1 MNAPFGLLLNTD
13 LAIAVAGGAAVGVG
27 VFLFVRELMPATPAL
42 GPALRRLHQQRQ
54 TTGDERRRRRRLDWL
69 GGLARWLRPPQQE
82 LDLLGRTPEQYALS
96 IVLSALFG
104 LVAPIV
110 AVTIMSAAGIRLPF
124 AVPVFAGLLL
134 AAAAAWVAHQ
144 DVLTKAVR
152 ARREFS
158 RAVCTYLDLV
168 ALQISAAHG
177 PVQSLEQAAEIC
189 DGWVFDRIRESLH
202 IAQLQMRSPWE
213 ELRELSERIGVP
225 ELGDVGAIMQSSGT
239 EGAQVHDTLRSR
251 ADALRDQIRTEALAR
266 AEGVTSRLDIP
277 GALLVFVLLGFV
289 LYPFMAR
296 V

>member
-1 MNAPFGLLLNTD
+1 M
-13 LAIAVAGGAAVGVG
+13 AVGGGAAVGAG
-27 VFLFVRELMPATPAL
+27 VFLVVRELLPATPAL
-42 GPALRRLHQQRQ
+42 APALRRLHQDRRLP
-54 TTGDERRRRRRLDWL
+54 GREFRRRRRLDWL
-69 GGLARWLRPPQQE
+69 GGLARWLRPPEQE

-96 IVLSALFG
+96 ILLSALVG
-104 LVAPIV
+104 LVAPILSV
-110 AVTIMSAAGIRLPF
+110 MIMSAGGVRPPF
-124 AVPVFAGLLL
+124 AVPVFASLLL
-134 AAAAAWVAHQ
+134 AAAAAWTAHR
-144 DVLTKAVR
+144 DVLAKAER
-152 ARREFS
+152 ARREFR

-177 PVQSLEQAAEIC
+177 PVQSLEQAADIC
-189 DGWVFDRIRESLH
+189 DGWVFDRIREALH

-289 LYPFMAR
+289 LFPFMAR

>member
-1 MNAPFGLLLNTD
+1 MAPFGLVLNTD
-13 LAIAVAGGAAVGVG
+13 LAIAVSGGAAVGAG
-27 VFLFVRELMPATPAL
+27 VFIAVRELMPATPAL
-42 GPALRRLHQQRQ
+42 APALRRLHQQRRMPIA
-54 TTGDERRRRRRLDWL
+54 EVRRRRGLEWL
-69 GGLARWLRPPQQE
+69 GGFARWLRPPLRE

-96 IVLSALFG
+96 ILLSALVG
-104 LVAPIV
+104 LITPVLV
-110 AVTIMSAAGIRLPF
+110 VTLLALAGRPLPF
-124 AVPVFAGLLL
+124 VVPVFAGLVL
-134 AAAAAWVAHQ
+134 AALAAWVAHH
-144 DVLTKAVR
+144 DVLSRAER
-152 ARREFS
+152 ARGEFS

-189 DGWVFDRIRESLH
+189 DGWVFERIREALH

-251 ADALRDQIRTEALAR
+251 ADALRDEIRTESLAR
-266 AEGVTSRLDIP
+266 AEGITSRLDIP
-277 GALLVFVLLGFV
+277 GALLVFILLGFV
-289 LYPFMAR
+289 IYPFMAR